1 MERFSNSIDNV
12 KDFVIKLILNDS
24 QRESYL
30 SYTNKSSLRI
40 LDNNEF
46 LKDGLR
52 YKVPLYLYCA
62 AGNFF
67 VALILFLT
75 IPIGLNRIDNVNHIL
90 SVILFTL
97 SLLLIIF
104 LIFNAY
110 IFF

>member
-1 MERFSNSIDNV
+1 MIMERFSYSIDNV

-46 LKDGLR
+46 LKVCLR

-75 IPIGLNRIDNVNHIL
+75 IPRQMMRI
-90 SVILFTL
+90 VILR
-97 SLLLIIF
+97 
-104 LIFNAY
+104 Y
-110 IFF
+110 ILHQQKQEPG